1 MPLLRL
7 LFCQQDDYIL
17 RHWSSAEAE
26 RHKALRLDSLAETS
40 EAHDLGVYRTLEIDD
55 KPSPPQAEQS
65 YHGVLSNGTIERTTS
80 ATHAGASMWKRFS
93 LTT

>member
-1 MPLLRL
+1 MLRL
-7 LFCQQDDYIL
+7 LFCRQDEYIL
-17 RHWSSAEAE
+17 RHWLSAQAE

-65 YHGVLSNGTIERTTS
+65 YSGVLSNGTLVRMTREKNSEPLFGNFS
-80 ATHAGASMWKRFS
+80 ASPLK
-93 LTT
+93 